1 MKKKSV
7 IKTILL
13 WTFEI
18 LVVILFAYVLVYFF
32 GQSRTNI
39 GLSMDGDTLRRR
51 YRITERSLISGQRTE
66 ARGCDCL

>member
-39 GLSMDGDTLRRR
+39 VQSMDVTLSH
-51 YRITERSLISGQRTE
+51 IGSAHRSEGM
-66 ARGCDCL
+66 